1 MIPSSLPS
9 QKLSNSLIATI
20 RLQRHLAAR
29 IIIATQEPTIDPR
42 LLDLCSITLVHR
54 FSSPEWMKVLKGHLA
69 GAVAG
74 GTTERIIE
82 EEEEG
87 GGREDEEDD
96 DDDEV
101 VMKKK
106 EKKNDQKKESEDIFN
121 KIVDLKVG
129 EALLFSPSAVLDVG
143 VVGSTTSRLHRRRED
158 GAARQQDV
166 VAGEEEEEEDE
177 EEGREKNEKEEVGNR
192 KQGGH
197 RVRKLGT
204 GYLKVRIRNRV
215 TVDGGRSRCVF

>member
-74 GTTERIIE
+74 GTTERIE
-82 EEEEG
+82 EEEE
-87 GGREDEEDD
+87 EDEEETEE
-96 DDDEV
+96 DEE

-106 EKKNDQKKESEDIFN
+106 KKKNDQKKESEDIFN
-121 KIVDLKVG
+121 TIVDLKVG
-129 EALLFSPSAVLDVG
+129 EALLFSPSAVLDVVS
-143 VVGSTTSRLHRRRED
+143 VVGGTTGRRYRRD

-166 VAGEEEEEEDE
+166 LAEEEEEEE
-177 EEGREKNEKEEVGNR
+177 EEGREESEKEEVGNR
-192 KQGGH
+192 KEGGH

-215 TVDGGRSRCVF
+215 TVDGGRSRCVV